1 MSKGKR
7 FIITALLSIPA
18 LLLALTSCSES
29 DNNPILS
36 LPSELTESD
45 GKLFDNKSLEGK
57 PLVINLFASWCDPCK
72 REISEIEKIHNRSY
86 KPALASKYLDD
97 LFKFMESSVN
107 KYFILI
113 DKNINIRVKCLE
125 FNKVINVE
133 PNDFDKKIYKI
144 FEPTSYYWETK
155 KAATMLFYEEN
166 MKVHFPISVVDLDSF
181 FFLENVETRKI
192 FSSESYNPKT
202 INCIG

>member
-1 MSKGKR
+1 MSKRK
-7 FIITALLSIPA
+7 
-18 LLLALTSCSES
+18 TSGTLEINKKYKEDYPIKDEQKYTFSEKC
-29 DNNPILS
+29 I
-36 LPSELTESD
+36 
-45 GKLFDNKSLEGK
+45 NKTI
-57 PLVINLFASWCDPCK
+57 V
-72 REISEIEKIHNRSY
+72 
-86 KPALASKYLDD
+86 SKYLDD

-113 DKNINIRVKCLE
+113 DKNINMRVKCLE

-133 PNDFDKKIYKI
+133 PNEFDKKIYKI

-166 MKVHFPISVVDLDSF
+166 YKVHFPIHVVDLDSF